1 MSDREKV
8 VRELVANMATK
19 DELVMLN
26 VEFLRNEDLG
36 QMPRVVDWLLQ
47 REGVETAVVYGVK
60 EDGVYL
66 VAKSRR
72 QQSLREMLRRAF
84 PGLSMVRD
92 ADGYT
97 LAVIPL
103 GALGYFHS
111 QRKVLN
117 IVDELM
123 NEALAGGAARRG
135 GAAVFERIAGIKD
148 MISVDEKQGVACQ

>member
-8 VRELVANMATK
+8 VRELAANMATK

-36 QMPRVVDWLLQ
+36 HMPKVVDWLLQ

-66 VAKSRR
+66 VGRSRKR
-72 QQSLREMLRRAF
+72 SSIKQMLQRAF
-84 PGLSMVRD
+84 PGLSMVKD

-123 NEALAGGAARRG
+123 NDALAGGAARRG
-135 GAAVFERIAGIKD
+135 GGMVFERIAGIKD
-148 MISVDEKQGVACQ
+148 MLAVDEKQGVACQ